1 MVDRPRF
8 SLASL
13 TGILAP
19 AGLAAYVIVGIACS
33 VLVQLAGF
41 MSLREAG
48 YGDSYVLYDVLS
60 FEKTGRIYRNLAE
73 PPYLPAQYSPLVYM
87 TYSLSRWLHFSN
99 IFLGPRL
106 IAFAIFLFCLGMT
119 VSIVKK
125 LIPVRFAWLWG
136 ILIAGSITRMDEWV
150 LQLRGDFLG
159 IFFGLAAIRLLM
171 SRYRFAVLTAGLCAG
186 MAIQIKLTLLAASA
200 SGFLWLLL
208 RRRWRDALLFTLGA
222 SATSV
227 GLFFVYWL
235 REPNMIR
242 QMTTVM
248 PGIKDVQGSI
258 FHLKLV
264 IHDLVAML
272 FLAGAV
278 PVAASRIWAVDRQRP
293 NSTLLLTY
301 VCAAAGFGFLA
312 DIQAGGNVNYFFE
325 CFLAMTPFAVL
336 GAVRL
341 FALSNRR
348 AWVAC
353 FVAGVFVLDF
363 LPTNL
368 RALSE
373 SRARHSLSRVKE
385 SNRQFTRLEDALRG
399 RRILSVDPRVALI
412 DPRPALTEPY
422 LLTYLRRLGRFD
434 AGPLICRIRNAEF
447 EVFVS
452 PVSPQSWRGLPHFE
466 GADLANAV
474 SDSYT
479 PYCTML
485 YDVFYLRRST
495 GDSAELKRDLRT
507 RGCVLINQATVQPLP

>member
-1 MVDRPRF
+1 MHIRNF

-13 TGILAP
+13 TRILAP
-19 AGLAAYVIVGIACS
+19 GGLAAYVIVGIACS

-60 FEKTGRIYRNLAE
+60 FEKTGRIYRNPAE

-119 VSIVKK
+119 ASIVKK
-125 LIPVRFAWLWG
+125 LTPVRFGWLWG
-136 ILIAGSITRMDEWV
+136 ILIAGSIIFMENWV

-171 SRYRFAVLTAGLCAG
+171 SRFRYAVLAAGLCAG
-186 MAIQIKLTLLAASA
+186 MAIQIKLTLLAAAA
-200 SGFLWLLL
+200 SGFLWLLM
-208 RRRWRDALLFTLGA
+208 RRRWKDALMFTLGA

-227 GLFFVYWL
+227 GIFFVYWL

-242 QMTTVM
+242 QMTALM

-258 FHLKLV
+258 SQLRLV
-264 IHDLVAML
+264 LHDPMVML
-272 FLAGAV
+272 FLAGTV
-278 PVAASRIWAVDRQRP
+278 PVTASRFWALDRQRP

-312 DIQAGGNVNYFFE
+312 DIQAGGNINYFLE
-325 CFLAMTPFAVL
+325 LFLAMTPFAVR

-353 FVAGVFVLDF
+353 FVAGVFVLYF
-363 LPTNL
+363 LPINR

-373 SRARHSLSRVKE
+373 SRARHSLSSVKE
-385 SNRQFTRLEDALRG
+385 NNRQFKRLEDALHG

-422 LLTYLRRLGRFD
+422 LLTYLRHLGRFD
-434 AGPLICRIRNAEF
+434 AGPLIGRIRNAEF

-452 PVSPQSWRGLPHFE
+452 PVSSQSWRGLPHFE
-466 GADLANAV
+466 GADLEKAV

-485 YDVFYLRRST
+485 GDRFYLPRST
-495 GDSAELKRDLRT
+495 GDSAELKVDLQT
-507 RGCVLINQATVQPLP
+507 RGCVLINHATVQPSP